1 MSNGRDASVA
11 ERLNEKLH
19 RLCLLLFIV
28 YLVLSSF
35 CPVMNNVDLGW
46 HVAQGRW
53 MVQHAALYR
62 HDVLNYPNLGHPVIN
77 EYPIFQV
84 VLYLAWSLGWWGPS
98 VLNALVYVLLLAV
111 LIRAGRLLDL
121 QTSAFLATA
130 LGLLLLYLQIN
141 SLLRPHLATYLGIVI
156 LATFLLRHRETTTW
170 KVSWPMA
177 LLQVAWTNSHS
188 GFVIG
193 PAMAAL
199 FGAEMIVRHAIRD
212 RAIPW
217 PTLKT
222 WLGAFLL
229 ILLACFVNPYGAGRF
244 YPAFIQD
251 HLESIRAYVGEMEPL
266 GGTAEML
273 CEGLT
278 LFAAFIVAGAVLRG
292 RGAISYSFLLL
303 AILFHSEAES
313 IQKAWPV
320 FGLFVPLLILSSG
333 AFASDSGPARKT
345 GMLAPYL
352 ILNFLITSILAM
364 AVLMRLGGPSRAS
377 RQVQWRGCPPPPTPT
392 SPRAAGP

>member
-28 YLVLSSF
+28 HLVLRSF

-130 LGLLLLYLQIN
+130 LGLLFLYLQIN
-141 SLLRPHLATYLGIVI
+141 SPFRPHLATNLGI
-156 LATFLLRHRETTTW
+156 
-170 KVSWPMA
+170 S
-177 LLQVAWTNSHS
+177 
-188 GFVIG
+188 
-193 PAMAAL
+193 
-199 FGAEMIVRHAIRD
+199 
-212 RAIPW
+212 
-217 PTLKT
+217 
-222 WLGAFLL
+222 
-229 ILLACFVNPYGAGRF
+229 
-244 YPAFIQD
+244 
-251 HLESIRAYVGEMEPL
+251 
-266 GGTAEML
+266 
-273 CEGLT
+273 
-278 LFAAFIVAGAVLRG
+278 
-292 RGAISYSFLLL
+292 
-303 AILFHSEAES
+303 
-313 IQKAWPV
+313 
-320 FGLFVPLLILSSG
+320 
-333 AFASDSGPARKT
+333 
-345 GMLAPYL
+345 
-352 ILNFLITSILAM
+352 
-364 AVLMRLGGPSRAS
+364 
-377 RQVQWRGCPPPPTPT
+377 
-392 SPRAAGP
+392 